1 MRFLPAVL
9 LTFLFGLAFTLG
21 VRAWAR
27 RFGMIAAPRK
37 DRWHQQ
43 PAALYGGVAI
53 FAAFMLGFLL
63 LGPRQSPVYA
73 VILPATFLFLSGL
86 LDDYIQMKPYTKL
99 VMQLIAAVV
108 AVYLGLRL
116 PWTGSIAVNDLLTI
130 FWLIAIPNAI
140 NLLDN
145 MDGLAAGITVISCAF
160 LFVTFLI
167 CGQPEEAMVA
177 ALLSGAAGG
186 FLVFN
191 FNRASIFMGDCG
203 SMFLGFMLGG
213 TALLSS
219 YGRSRH
225 LTAVLLAPVL
235 ILLIPIL
242 DTCFVTITRK
252 LSGRAILQ
260 GGKDHTSHRLV
271 SLGMSERRAVAVLYL
286 LAIVSGSLALLVR
299 VLRIEEILLLV
310 PLFVVVMLFVG
321 VYLGKVRIKEEARA
335 SNDNTIIRALVGF
348 EYKRR
353 VVEVLLDVVLV
364 SLAYYAAYWLR
375 FDGEMPDQQ
384 LQIFIRTLPL
394 VVVAEIVF
402 FLLGGMYR
410 GVWRYTGVSDIVAI
424 ARAVLLAAAA
434 GTLSVFALYRW
445 SGPSR
450 AVFMLNCLLLFMLL
464 SASRLSFRLI
474 RVFLTSQLPAR
485 PGARRILI
493 YGAGDGGELLIREI
507 TNNQEHCYAPVGFI
521 DDDARKAGKLIHGYR
536 IFNSDQLPDLID
548 KHGVSEVLVS
558 SFKVPE
564 SRMNKVRGLGV
575 QLKRMR
581 IEFD

>member
-1 MRFLPAVL
+1 MRYLIAVLSTFLPGVV
-9 LTFLFGLAFTLG
+9 FTLA
-21 VRAWAR
+21 VRAGAR
-27 RFGMIAAPRK
+27 RFGMIAEPRE
-37 DRWHQQ
+37 DRWHRE
-43 PAALYGGVAI
+43 PAALFGGVAI
-53 FAAFMLGFLL
+53 FAAFMLGFML

-73 VILPATFLFLSGL
+73 VIFPATFLFLSGL
-86 LDDYIQMKPYTKL
+86 LDDCIQIKPYTKL
-99 VMQLIAAVV
+99 VLQLIAAVL

-145 MDGLAAGITVISCAF
+145 MDGLAAGTTVISCAF

-167 CGQPEEAMVA
+167 SGQPEEAVLA

-252 LSGRAILQ
+252 LSGQAIFR

-271 SLGMSERRAVAVLYL
+271 SLGMSERRAVTVLYL
-286 LAIVSGSLALLVR
+286 LAIISGSLALLVR
-299 VLRIEEILLLV
+299 ILRVEEILLLV
-310 PLFVVVMLFVG
+310 PLFVVGMLFVG
-321 VYLGKVRIKEEARA
+321 VYLGKVRINEAARA
-335 SNDNTIIRALVGF
+335 SSGNTIIRALVGF

-364 SLAYYAAYWLR
+364 SFAYYAAYWLR

-394 VVVAEIVF
+394 VVVTEVVF

-410 GVWRYTGVSDIVAI
+410 GVWRYTGVRDVVVIGWSVF
-424 ARAVLLAAAA
+424 LGAAAS
-434 GTLSVFALYRW
+434 TLSVFLLYKW

-450 AVFMLNCLLLFMLL
+450 AVFMLNGLLLFLLL

-474 RVFLTSQLPAR
+474 RVLLTSQVPAR

-521 DDDARKAGKLIHGYR
+521 DDDVRKAGKLIHGYR

-558 SFKVPE
+558 SPKVSE
-564 SRMNKVRGLGV
+564 SKMNRIRGLGV